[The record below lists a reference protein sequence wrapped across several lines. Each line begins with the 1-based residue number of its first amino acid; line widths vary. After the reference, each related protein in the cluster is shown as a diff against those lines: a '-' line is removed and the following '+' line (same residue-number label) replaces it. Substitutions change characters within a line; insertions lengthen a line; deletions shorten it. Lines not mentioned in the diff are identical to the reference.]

1 MDSAVAERRRRASG
15 VESGAVRA
23 AILGIND
30 GLVTNVALI
39 LGVVGAAADPS
50 VVRLAG
56 TASLVAGA
64 CSMAVGEY
72 VSMRAQVELL
82 TRVLDD
88 ARAAI
93 RENPARERATLED
106 TLLGRGYDP
115 ETASAVGAQFA
126 RGPDQAIALYA
137 RAVLGLNEKELGSP
151 WASAVSSFL
160 MFAVGASVPLLPW
173 LFWTGDRA
181 AFVSLGA
188 VMAASGV
195 IGAMLGRFSGR
206 NMAFTA
212 GRQILCVCMAAGT
225 TYLIGK
231 LFGATVG

>member
-1 MDSAVAERRRRASG
+1 MDAAVTERRKRAAD

-39 LGVVGAAADPS
+39 LGVVGAAADPY

-56 TASLVAGA
+56 TASLAAGA

-93 RENPARERATLED
+93 RANPAREQATLEG
-106 TLLGRGYDP
+106 TLRARGYAP
-115 ETASAVGAQFA
+115 ETAQAVGAQFA
-126 RGPDQAIALYA
+126 RDPEGSLSLYA
-137 RAVLGLNEKELGSP
+137 RAVLGFNDKELGLP
-151 WASAVSSFL
+151 WASAISSFV
-160 MFAVGASVPLLPW
+160 MFAIGAAVPLLPW
-173 LFWTGDRA
+173 LFMAGDGA
-181 AFVSLGA
+181 AFISLGA
-188 VMAASGV
+188 VVVASGV

-206 NMAFTA
+206 NMAFSA
-212 GRQILCVCMAAGT
+212 GRQILCVCLAAGAT
-225 TYLIGK
+225 FLIGEI
-231 LFGATVG
+231 FSATVG